1 MKNYRVSILPKRPE
15 HGKHSDY
22 DCCISVVPKEYEGI
36 GPMPFI
42 LEAVKTSEAD

>member
-1 MKNYRVSILPKRPE
+1 MKSYRVSILPKLPE

-36 GPMPFI
+36 GPMPRYFGGR
-42 LEAVKTSEAD
+42 ETSEAD